1 MAAGR
6 VTGSNSLES
15 PESVLCVYLLTA
27 ILSTVPTSPH
37 AIWGSGQT
45 WQGQASGT
53 QAGYETARQQ
63 QCHH

>member
-1 MAAGR
+1 MAAG
-6 VTGSNSLES
+6 VTGSISLES
-15 PESVLCVYLLTA
+15 PESVPCVYLLPA

-45 WQGQASGT
+45 RQGQASGT

-63 QCHH
+63 PCHH